1 LKRLFDRKISDT
13 TVKGYDAEVVKKWL
27 GDVKEIDS
35 FKYYYYPQGSKF
47 LRESKNLKRQPS
59 AEVLSFLKSHFPYDT
74 PDFFVEI
81 QRKLYRSGK
90 CEIIFRE
97 ITAKR
102 EITKIA
108 VLNLTKPSS

>member
-13 TVKGYDAEVVKKWL
+13 TIKGYDVEEVRKWL
-27 GDVKEIDS
+27 SDVREIDS
-35 FKYYYYPQGSKF
+35 LKYYYYPPGSKF
-47 LRESKNLKRQPS
+47 LRESKNLKKQSS
-59 AEVLSFLKSHFPYDT
+59 AEVLSFLKNHFPYDT

-108 VLNLTKPSS
+108 VLDLTKPSS